1 MARRNPPGC
10 WLVEP
15 CLLESIM
22 NFDPY
27 LNVDPGTAFPLQR
40 GDVFMSDNGPAPGR
54 S

>member
-10 WLVEP
+10 WLVES

-40 GDVFMSDNGPAPGR
+40 GDVFMSDNGPAPAR